1 MNLNL
6 IYETVWTGAGSDMF
20 ILMLENL
27 HWFLLTSLITLEM
40 DVEMDGSVL
49 EKKSLK
55 EVALSLYTM

>member
-1 MNLNL
+1 
-6 IYETVWTGAGSDMF
+6 MF

-49 EKKSLK
+49 EKKSSK